1 MKQMALDVGL
11 NASPSL
17 HSFFPG
23 PNREAYEHVR
33 LWVSHPHRSPVPTY
47 VWGEHGSGKTHLL
60 RAAAQ
65 WLQHHGQAVGWMD
78 ATVSEPGAFDPAWQ
92 VVLLDDVDGYSA
104 VQQHAAFNW
113 FVHAMAPGQG
123 PQRWV
128 LAAGAVPPS
137 HLGLREDLRT
147 RLGWGHVFQ
156 LKVLDDA
163 QRRAVL
169 RQQAEARGI
178 FLKDEVMDYIL
189 NRFSRDLGSLMGL
202 LDQLDHYAL
211 REQRGISIPLIKSM
225 LSDDEPTP

>member
-1 MKQMALDVGL
+1 MKQMALDIGL

-17 HSFFPG
+17 QSFFPG
-23 PNREAYEHVR
+23 PNREAFEHVR
-33 LWVSHPHRSPVPTY
+33 LWVSHEHRSPVPTY
-47 VWGEHGSGKTHLL
+47 LWGESGSGKTHLL
-60 RAAAQ
+60 RAVAL
-65 WLQHHGQAVGWMD
+65 WLQQNGQAVGWLD
-78 ATVSEPGAFDPAWQ
+78 GGVAEPGAFDPAWQ
-92 VVLLDDVDGYSA
+92 VVIMDDVDAYSA

-123 PQRWV
+123 QQRWV
-128 LAAGAVPPS
+128 LAAGALPPS
-137 HLGLREDLRT
+137 HLNLREDLRT

-156 LKVLDDA
+156 LKVLDEA

-169 RQQAEARGI
+169 RQQAEARGV

-202 LDQLDHYAL
+202 LDQLDQYAL

-225 LSDDEPTP
+225 LSDDIETS